1 MTINLAI
8 ITRFIGVRVGG
19 CGLSR
24 IKAICFF
31 NEAHHISNICPFPL
45 DLSNIMKNHP

>member
-8 ITRFIGVRVGG
+8 IRRFIGVRVGG

-24 IKAICFF
+24 IKAICFSMTPTTSPIF
-31 NEAHHISNICPFPL
+31 VLSPLICQ
-45 DLSNIMKNHP
+45 I